1 MQTDRHTHGFG
12 TKVRQMSDE
21 IDHSESESPSQIGP
35 FTILRRIGSGGM
47 GTVYLGRH
55 AETGLEAAVKL
66 LPPALA
72 RDAGFRLRFRR
83 EIEAL
88 ERLHNPHIVEFQS
101 SGEDLDSVY
110 YAMEYVAG
118 ETLTQRLQR
127 ERRLSWQAAIE
138 ISTQLC
144 QALKAAHDAGVIHRD
159 LKPSN
164 ILISTEEVVKLTDF
178 GIAQVFASDKL
189 TLTGGVVGTAEYMSP
204 EQAQGQRASKRSDLY
219 SLGAVLYVMLTGR
232 PPFVGQTSV
241 DILQKHRYGQF
252 DLPSRYVPEIPPQL
266 DDIVKQLLEKDPDKR
281 VPDAFVLS
289 RRLKDVVRQHSQRA
303 HEMPTTSAGTVVA
316 GNAADHHGGPG
327 EATIVREF
335 VRSEM
340 ARHSTPRGL
349 SHWLDNVYVLGALLI
364 FVVGGIWW
372 MGSKRISPE
381 SRFAAGVALMKQEPG
396 EAWLRARDEFF
407 QPLREADASAWET
420 RTAPYLAQIDTYE
433 LEQSLLSP
441 RRRNRLRATTPEIE
455 VQLCQVARLWNDGQ
469 LPAAIARLKH
479 IESLW
484 STDPT
489 VAEYVGIATKWQQ
502 DLTAQLEGLP
512 DPVPTLDAALQRA
525 TELQTTDPA
534 AARRLY
540 AAILELY
547 ARDPRV
553 SGQLERARRALSE
566 WESRGQTGP

>member
-1 MQTDRHTHGFG
+1 
-12 TKVRQMSDE
+12 MSDE
-21 IDHSESESPSQIGP
+21 IDLTESETPAQIGP
-35 FTILRRIGSGGM
+35 FSILRRIGSGGM

-55 AETGLEAAVKL
+55 QETGQEAAVKL

-72 RDAGFRLRFRR
+72 RDTGFRLRFRR

-101 SGEDLDSVY
+101 SGEDLGSVY

-127 ERRLSWQAAIE
+127 ERRLPWQAAIE
-138 ISTQLC
+138 IAAQLC

-164 ILISTEEVVKLTDF
+164 ILISTQEVVKLTDF

-219 SLGAVLYVMLTGR
+219 SLGAVLYVILTGR

-266 DDIVKQLLEKDPDKR
+266 DDIVKQLLEKDPEKR

-289 RRLKDVVRQHSQRA
+289 RRLKDVLRQHSQRVQ
-303 HEMPTTSAGTVVA
+303 EMPTTSAGTVVA
-316 GNAADHHGGPG
+316 GNAADHDGGPG
-327 EATIVREF
+327 EATIVRDL
-335 VRSEM
+335 VRSEVT
-340 ARHSTPRGL
+340 RNTVPRGF
-349 SHWLDNVYVLGALLI
+349 SQWLDNVYVLGTLLLL
-364 FVVGGIWW
+364 VMGGIWW
-372 MGSKRISPE
+372 MASGRSSPE
-381 SRFAAGVALMKQEPG
+381 SRFAAGVALMQQEPG
-396 EAWLRARDEFF
+396 EAWLRARDEHF
-407 QPLREADASAWET
+407 QPLQAADASVWES
-420 RTAPYLAQIDTYE
+420 RTAPYLAQIEAYE

-441 RRRNRLRATTPEIE
+441 RRRNRMRASPPEIE
-455 VQLCQVARLWNDGQ
+455 VQLRQVARLWNDGE
-469 LPAAIARLKH
+469 LPAAVARLKH

-489 VAEYVGIATKWQQ
+489 VSEYLGIVAKWQQ

-512 DPVPTLDAALQRA
+512 DPVPTLEAALQRA
-525 TELQTTDPA
+525 AKLEATDSE
-534 AARRLY
+534 AARKLY
-540 AAILELY
+540 AAIFELY
-547 ARDPRV
+547 AHDPRAV
-553 SGQLERARRALSE
+553 TQRNLARQALTEEAHHERTGQ
-566 WESRGQTGP
+566 